1 MMTVFSITIATVLLG
16 SLPAALAA
24 TRVAR
29 HLSGDAS
36 PSVLAMLTA
45 CAALGIWAAFVF
57 PTVSLL
63 AISCA
68 LGWTLLVLATVDV
81 LAFRLPDILTLP
93 LGVAGLA
100 VALWLPDHDLVGH
113 AMGAAI
119 GGLLFYAVAAAYQRV
134 RHQDGLGFGDVKLA
148 TAAGAWVGWQALPYV
163 VLMACAVGLVWAGV
177 AAIRRG
183 RTAIQERIPF
193 GVALCAGL
201 WIVWLYGSPDLFDP
215 LF

>member
-1 MMTVFSITIATVLLG
+1 MTFSANTIATVLLG
-16 SLPAALAA
+16 SLPAGYMAA
-24 TRVAR
+24 VAAR
-29 HLSGDAS
+29 RLSAGAGPD
-36 PSVLAMLTA
+36 VMAMIAA

-57 PTVSLL
+57 PTTALL

-68 LGWTLLVLATVDV
+68 LGWTLLVLAAVDV

-100 VALWLPDHDLVGH
+100 VAQWLPDRDLVGH
-113 AMGAAI
+113 AVGAAI
-119 GGLLFYAVAAAYQRV
+119 GGLLFYIVAAAYQRV
-134 RHQDGLGFGDVKLA
+134 RRQDGLGFGDVKLA
-148 TAAGAWVGWQALPYV
+148 AAAGAWVGWQPLPYV
-163 VLMACAVGLVWAGV
+163 VLIACAGGLVWAGV

-183 RTAIQERIPF
+183 RTALRERIPF

-201 WIVWLYGSPDLFDP
+201 WIVWLYGAPDLFGP